1 MSGLELPTVTATGA
15 AWFTWE
21 SITPGECMTLVAFA
35 LAAWG
40 LWQMRTA
47 STTRNR
53 QLDAQTAALTQQ
65 GAALTQQGEA
75 LVALVRMLDERT
87 AALTR
92 GLETVIERTAPGRDG
107 A

>member
-21 SITPGECMTLVAFA
+21 SITPGECMTLVALA

>member
-1 MSGLELPTVTATGA
+1 MSGLELPTVAAASA

-21 SITPGECMTLVAFA
+21 PITPGECMTLIALA

-47 STTRNR
+47 STMRNK
-53 QLDAQTAALTQQ
+53 QLDAQEKAAADRHTESMTALNALIH
-65 GAALTQQGEA
+65 
-75 LVALVRMLDERT
+75 
-87 AALTR
+87 
-92 GLETVIERTAPGRDG
+92 GLETVIERTAPGAGRET

>member
-21 SITPGECMTLVAFA
+21 SITPGECMTLAALA

-40 LWQMRTA
+40 LRQMRTA

-53 QLDAQTAALTQQ
+53 QLDAQTAAT
-65 GAALTQQGEA
+65 TQQGEA
-75 LVALVRMLDERT
+75 LAALVRMSDDRT

-92 GLETVIERTAPGRDG
+92 GLETVIERTGGRSRED
-107 A
+107 